1 MLLWKEIHAAVH
13 TIRDKLNSTQLSNED
28 RQFERKKLHA
38 LLETYQF
45 LCIIENFSE
54 KSKDKFLI
62 WGSEGKKRKEMA
74 DRLGMSVDAIRAS
87 NNRFDNKLR
96 MIIGVDIIR
105 SILNSSSEEVLEQ
118 TMEQFRHNTSPENLS
133 NNEVFRKLSIEL
145 SGKLTPNQRNER
157 A

>member
-1 MLLWKEIHAAVH
+1 
-13 TIRDKLNSTQLSNED
+13 
-28 RQFERKKLHA
+28 
-38 LLETYQF
+38 
-45 LCIIENFSE
+45 
-54 KSKDKFLI
+54 
-62 WGSEGKKRKEMA
+62 MA

-105 SILNSSSEEVLEQ
+105 SILNSSSEEALEQ

-157 A
+157 V

>member
-1 MLLWKEIHAAVH
+1 MLLWKEIHAAIH
-13 TIRDKLNSTQLSNED
+13 TIRDKLNSTQLSNVE
-28 RQFERKKLHA
+28 RQFEHKKLHA

-62 WGSEGKKRKEMA
+62 WGSEGKKRKEIA

-105 SILNSSSEEVLEQ
+105 SILNSSSEEALEQ